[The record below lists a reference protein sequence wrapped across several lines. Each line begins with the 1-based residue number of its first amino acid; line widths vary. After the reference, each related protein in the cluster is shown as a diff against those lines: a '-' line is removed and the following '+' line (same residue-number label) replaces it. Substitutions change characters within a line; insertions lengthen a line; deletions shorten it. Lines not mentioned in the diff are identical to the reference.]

1 MDVNTMEL
9 VKPAVNFLFGEGKA
23 VIHFLIFMIVLDLI
37 TGYMKAFSSKSKMS
51 FKSSLNYV
59 GLMKKLGIIIAVMVA
74 ATVDAVSI
82 HIANGQ
88 LHVALIFTVAMIIM
102 ECLSVVENLEEVG
115 VKVPLLTDLLHKMS
129 NQITSKA
136 NGKDDSNE

>member
-1 MDVNTMEL
+1 M
-9 VKPAVNFLFGEGKA
+9 
-23 VIHFLIFMIVLDLI
+23 IHFLIFMIVLDLI
-37 TGYMKAFSSKSKMS
+37 TGYMKAFSSKSKMG

-82 HIANGQ
+82 HIADNQ

-102 ECLSVVENLEEVG
+102 ECLSVVENLEEIG
-115 VKVPLLTDLLHKMS
+115 VKVPFLTDLLHKMS
-129 NQITSKA
+129 SQIK
-136 NGKDDSNE
+136 NGKDENENG